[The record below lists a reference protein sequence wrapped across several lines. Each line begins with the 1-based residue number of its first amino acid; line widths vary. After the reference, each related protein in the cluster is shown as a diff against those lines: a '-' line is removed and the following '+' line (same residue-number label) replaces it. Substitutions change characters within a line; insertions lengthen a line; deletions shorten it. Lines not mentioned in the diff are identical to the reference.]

1 MTPNDKNYV
10 DRLHNQHVNE
20 LNEIKNR
27 LLILEGKPK
36 TMPDGNIRVEIDTD
50 KVYEKFLK
58 ACHDCLQ
65 QRQERHQEKARQAEE
80 RLRQECEAKGERY
93 FSNVHEWRAA
103 IARDYDAFFQ
113 KMLGVVKLTDRHYRD
128 IKIALQKILNEL
140 STDSESPKYQPL
152 FSNLPSGI
160 LPKLT
165 AFRQRLSNRIRN
177 YLTGSFTLPRDWT
190 LLTIFLYVL
199 LFILLLYLR
208 ITILVSGQ

>member
-1 MTPNDKNYV
+1 MTSNDKNYV
-10 DRLHNQHVNE
+10 DRLHNQYVNE
-20 LNEIKNR
+20 LNELKNR
-27 LLILEGKPK
+27 LLILEGKPT

-50 KVYEKFLK
+50 KIYEMFLK

-65 QRQERHQEKARQAEE
+65 QRQERHQEEAEE
-80 RLRQECEAKGERY
+80 RLRQECEAKGQRY

-113 KMLGVVKLTDRHYRD
+113 KMLGVAKLTDRHYRD
-128 IKIALQKILNEL
+128 IRIALHKILNEP
-140 STDSESPKYQPL
+140 STDSESPKNQPL

-160 LPKLT
+160 LPKLA

-177 YLTGSFTLPRDWT
+177 YLTGSFTLPRGWT

-199 LFILLLYLR
+199 LFILLLYLHT
-208 ITILVSGQ
+208 TILVSWQ

>member
-10 DRLHNQHVNE
+10 DRLHNQQVNE

-27 LLILEGKPK
+27 LLILEGK
-36 TMPDGNIRVEIDTD
+36 TTVYTDSNIRVEIDTD
-50 KVYEKFLK
+50 KIYEMFLK

-65 QRQERHQEKARQAEE
+65 QRQERHQEEDRQAEE

-113 KMLGVVKLTDRHYRD
+113 KMLGVAKLTDRHYRD
-128 IKIALQKILNEL
+128 IRIALQKILNEP
-140 STDSESPKYQPL
+140 STDSESPKYQHI

-165 AFRQRLSNRIRN
+165 ALRHRLTSRIRN
-177 YLTGSFTLPRDWT
+177 YLTGSFTLPRGWT
-190 LLTIFLYVL
+190 FLTILLYAL
-199 LFILLLYLR
+199 SFILLLYFR
-208 ITILVSGQ
+208 ITIVMAG

>member
-10 DRLHNQHVNE
+10 DRLHNQQVNE

-27 LLILEGKPK
+27 LLILEGK
-36 TMPDGNIRVEIDTD
+36 TTVTTDGNIRVEIDTD
-50 KVYEKFLK
+50 KIYEMFLK

-65 QRQERHQEKARQAEE
+65 QRQERHQEEDRLSEE

-113 KMLGVVKLTDRHYRD
+113 KMIGTVKLTDRHYRD
-128 IKIALQKILNEL
+128 IKIALQKILNEP
-140 STDSESPKYQPL
+140 STDSEPPKSQPL

-190 LLTIFLYVL
+190 LLTILLYSLV
-199 LFILLLYLR
+199 FILLLYLR
-208 ITILVSGQ
+208 VTIMMSG